1 MVTLPL
7 LLTGLPDPG
16 SAAWHFGN
24 VAPYADQGLVGEVDG
39 LMGFVGL
46 GLIAL
51 FKEANEI
58 EDELL
63 GFFGKLLNILLN
75 VV

>member
-1 MVTLPL
+1 
-7 LLTGLPDPG
+7 
-16 SAAWHFGN
+16 
-24 VAPYADQGLVGEVDG
+24 
-39 LMGFVGL
+39 MGFVGL

>member
-16 SAAWHFGN
+16 STVLHFGN
-24 VAPYADQGLVGEVDG
+24 VAPYADEGLVGEVDG